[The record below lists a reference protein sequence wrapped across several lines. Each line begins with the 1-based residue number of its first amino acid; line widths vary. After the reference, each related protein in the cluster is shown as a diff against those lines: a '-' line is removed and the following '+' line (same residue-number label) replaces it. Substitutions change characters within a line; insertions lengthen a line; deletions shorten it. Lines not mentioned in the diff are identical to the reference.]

1 MCRIAVDCP
10 GMTLSYLPANI
21 NLKRE
26 KTRSWPERL
35 WFINYYHVKGKT
47 RGEAKTSANKMEDDV
62 FMCKRMK
69 EFALLKFFSGLC
81 RCKSCAILGTRYRSK
96 TTKFVDLA
104 GTDF

>member
-1 MCRIAVDCP
+1 MALARIPMCRIAVDCP

-47 RGEAKTSANKMEDDV
+47 GGEAKTSANKMEDNV
-62 FMCKRMK
+62 
-69 EFALLKFFSGLC
+69 LLKCFH
-81 RCKSCAILGTRYRSK
+81 
-96 TTKFVDLA
+96 V
-104 GTDF
+104 